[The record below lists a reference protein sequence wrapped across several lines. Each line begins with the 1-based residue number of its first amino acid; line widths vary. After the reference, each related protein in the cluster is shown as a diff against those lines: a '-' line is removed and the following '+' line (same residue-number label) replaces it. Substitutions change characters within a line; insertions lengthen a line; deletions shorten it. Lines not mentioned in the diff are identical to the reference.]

1 MAITWILVANASL
14 ARLYEHLGPKKGLK
28 LIKELE
34 HPESRMKNAELSSD
48 KAGSFQVSSDS
59 GRGSREQQTPPKLNA
74 ARNFAHAL
82 AKELYLGRSRNEFG
96 RAILVAPPAFMG
108 MLNATLDAPTAH
120 MVSGRLEKDY
130 TKTREP
136 ELCGHLEGC
145 LVI

>member
-48 KAGSFQVSSDS
+48 KAGSYQVSAS
-59 GRGSREQQTPPKLNA
+59 GHGSREQQTSPKTNA
-74 ARNFAHAL
+74 AQNFAHAL

-108 MLNATLDAPTAH
+108 MLNATLDGPTAH
-120 MVSGRLEKDY
+120 MVSDRLEKDY

-136 ELCGHLEGC
+136 DLCGHLEGC
-145 LVI
+145 LVV

>member
-14 ARLYEHLGPKKGLK
+14 ARLYANLGPKQGLK
-28 LIKELE
+28 LIKELV

-82 AKELYLGRSRNEFG
+82 AKELYLGRSRNEFA

-108 MLNATLDAPTAH
+108 MLNATLDGPTAH
-120 MVSGRLEKDY
+120 MVSDRLEKDY

-136 ELCGHLEGC
+136 DLCGHLEGC
-145 LVI
+145 LVV

>member
-74 ARNFAHAL
+74 ARNAVFAMRRREEIGDDAFHRIEE
-82 AKELYLGRSRNEFG
+82 ELDWLEMAGDGR
-96 RAILVAPPAFMG
+96 VAA
-108 MLNATLDAPTAH
+108 
-120 MVSGRLEKDY
+120 E
-130 TKTREP
+130 
-136 ELCGHLEGC
+136 
-145 LVI
+145 